1 MPLRIGNYTAIT
13 SDVYKDLEL
22 SAARVSQLKR
32 EGRFDG
38 AWVKENGVLL
48 WDLEIARE
56 CYESGWNQRL
66 KEEKSPTRKK
76 TKDLEIPAFND
87 SRAKSEHFR
96 SELARLDLETKEEQL
111 VEASRVELEA
121 FSAARAVRDALGNIP
136 DRVSNQLAAETDS
149 VVIHQL
155 LTKEIRRALE
165 TLTDA

>member
-1 MPLRIGNYTAIT
+1 MWTERSRAFLLPR
-13 SDVYKDLEL
+13 VFPVE
-22 SAARVSQLKR
+22 SARAVSTEPGL
-32 EGRFDG
+32 
-38 AWVKENGVLL
+38 KENGVLL
-48 WDLEIARE
+48 VGLWSLPRE

-136 DRVSNQLAAETDS
+136 DRVSNQLAAETDP
-149 VVIHQL
+149 VAIHQL
-155 LTKEIRRALE
+155 LAKEIRRALE

>member
-1 MPLRIGNYTAIT
+1 VPLRIGNYTAIT

-76 TKDLEIPAFND
+76 TKDLEIPALMTAGP
-87 SRAKSEHFR
+87 SQSTSGQSWRGWILRPRR
-96 SELARLDLETKEEQL
+96 SNWLRLLVWSLRLSVLLVLYGMLWVIFLIVSATNWLRKPIQL
-111 VEASRVELEA
+111 LSTNCWQRR
-121 FSAARAVRDALGNIP
+121 SAVRWRL
-136 DRVSNQLAAETDS
+136 
-149 VVIHQL
+149 
-155 LTKEIRRALE
+155 
-165 TLTDA
+165 

>member
-1 MPLRIGNYTAIT
+1 MQICDSKELANELGITVSRI
-13 SDVYKDLEL
+13 
-22 SAARVSQLKR
+22 SQMKT

-38 AWVKENGVLL
+38 CFKVNRNRIEWDKEAAV
-48 WDLEIARE
+48 RVF
-56 CYESGWNQRL
+56 
-66 KEEKSPTRKK
+66 KEGNAVINISPTRKRS
-76 TKDLEIPAFND
+76 DELDIPSFND

-96 SELARLDLETKEEQL
+96 SELARLDLEIKEQEL
-111 VEASRVELEA
+111 VEASRVQLEA
-121 FSAARAVRDALGNIP
+121 FSAARAVRDSLGNIP